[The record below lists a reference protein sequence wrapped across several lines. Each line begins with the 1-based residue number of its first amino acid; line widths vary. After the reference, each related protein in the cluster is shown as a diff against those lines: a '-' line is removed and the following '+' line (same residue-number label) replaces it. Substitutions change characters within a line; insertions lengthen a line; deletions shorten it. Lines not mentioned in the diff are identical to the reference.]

1 MENTVIKNENK
12 DTEGADTDTDTTG
25 SDLNTTC
32 TDTDTISADLSTTG
46 ADTDI
51 ISADLN
57 TTGADNDTISSDLNM
72 TDINTAPTGMYANT
86 EVADTDTKAAYASD
100 VGLNTDIES
109 LSTKN
114 KKTDADAAGLNAD
127 NKDRDTYTE
136 GSNAH
141 TASAKVQQNEKW
153 STGTL
158 GEIKSLAC
166 TIVAALISAF
176 GMYYFVEPA
185 EFAPAGLD
193 GVATMIAKLLGT
205 SPAWFI
211 LALNVPLIAVAWFV
225 LKKRYVIYT
234 LIFTFTASGAML
246 LFELF
251 GVPQFTSAGDGLMAA
266 IFSGALFGVRTGI
279 MMRIGA
285 SSGGIDVIAG
295 MITKKHP
302 YLNIENIITVIC
314 YGIIGISYFV
324 YDQQISSVLLSVVQM
339 FVFERAIAMLLKESR
354 NAIEVKII
362 TKHPESLRDDIIL
375 NLKHGATIVG
385 SRGMYTDEKSSVI
398 ISVINIRQI
407 PEFFDILKKYPDTF
421 AYYGEI
427 SGVSGNFRWK
437 KTDVIK

>member
-1 MENTVIKNENK
+1 MENVVIKNESK
-12 DTEGADTDTDTTG
+12 TTKGADADTAGTNTDTAGTDTDTDVDATVIDGDSAVTG
-25 SDLNTTC
+25 V
-32 TDTDTISADLSTTG
+32 STLDAHTVG
-46 ADTDI
+46 SNA
-51 ISADLN
+51 
-57 TTGADNDTISSDLNM
+57 
-72 TDINTAPTGMYANT
+72 
-86 EVADTDTKAAYASD
+86 DTKAIDANAEGAYDATYS
-100 VGLNTDIES
+100 NTDAKAEDVD
-109 LSTKN
+109 TKG
-114 KKTDADAAGLNAD
+114 TDA
-127 NKDRDTYTE
+127 
-136 GSNAH
+136 
-141 TASAKVQQNEKW
+141 QQNGKRNAR
-153 STGTL
+153 TL
-158 GEIKSLAC
+158 SEIKSLAL
-166 TIVAALISAF
+166 TIAAALISAF

-246 LFELF
+246 LLELF
-251 GVPQFTSAGDGLMAA
+251 EVQQFISAGDGLMAA

-302 YLNIENIITVIC
+302 YLNIENIITLIC
-314 YGIIGISYFV
+314 YGIIGASYFV
-324 YDQQISSVLLSVVQM
+324 YDQQISSVLLSAVQM

-385 SRGMYTDEKSSVI
+385 SRGMYTDEESSVI

>member
-12 DTEGADTDTDTTG
+12 DTEGADTDTDTIG
-25 SDLNTTC
+25 L
-32 TDTDTISADLSTTG
+32 
-46 ADTDI
+46 
-51 ISADLN
+51 
-57 TTGADNDTISSDLNM
+57 DLNM
-72 TDINTAPTGMYANT
+72 SDINTAPTGTYANSK
-86 EVADTDTKAAYASD
+86 VVDTDTTTTYVSGA
-100 VGLNTDIES
+100 GLNTDTVG

-114 KKTDADAAGLNAD
+114 KKTDADTAGA
-127 NKDRDTYTE
+127 
-136 GSNAH
+136 NAH

-153 STGTL
+153 STGAL

-166 TIVAALISAF
+166 TILAALISAF

-251 GVPQFTSAGDGLMAA
+251 EVPQFTSAGDGLMAA

-362 TKHPESLRDDIIL
+362 TKHPESLRDDIIF

-385 SRGMYTDEKSSVI
+385 SRGMYTDEESSVI